1 MANADAAAD
10 FKQGVD
16 FLQSGNPDAAI
27 TYLRN
32 AVAADLRNPYYL
44 SFLGLAVGRAQK
56 RWPAAWEL
64 CEAAHRMNP
73 NEPQFYL
80 NLAEVYASG
89 NRRKDAH
96 DLLELAVKRFGPDAD
111 IARETHRLR
120 KRNGQV
126 LPFVARPL
134 NPSLEMSSPSNPEEA
149 KP

>member
-16 FLQSGNPDAAI
+16 FLQNGNPDEAI

-32 AVAADLRNPYYL
+32 AVAAEVRNPYYL

-80 NLAEVYASG
+80 HLAEVYASG
-89 NRRKDAH
+89 NRRKEAPEAP
-96 DLLELAVKRFGPDAD
+96 ELALKRFGPDAD

-126 LPFVARPL
+126 LPFVA
-134 NPSLEMSSPSNPEEA
+134 
-149 KP
+149 

>member
-16 FLQSGNPDAAI
+16 FLQTGNPDAAI

-32 AVAADLRNPYYL
+32 AVAAELHNPYYL

-56 RWPAAWEL
+56 RWTAAWEL

-73 NEPQFYL
+73 NEPQFYV

-96 DLLELAVKRFGPDAD
+96 DLLELAAKRFGPEAG
-111 IARETHRLR
+111 IARETNHTR
-120 KRNGQV
+120 KRSGQV
-126 LPFVARPL
+126 LPFGARPSRPVEL
-134 NPSLEMSSPSNPEEA
+134 SPPPIPEEA

>member
-1 MANADAAAD
+1 MANAEAAAD

-32 AVAADLRNPYYL
+32 AVAAEVRNPYYL
-44 SFLGLAVGRAQK
+44 SFLGLAVGRAQRK
-56 RWPAAWEL
+56 WTAAWEL

-73 NEPQFYL
+73 DEPQFYL

-89 NRRKDAH
+89 DRRKDAH
-96 DLLELAVKRFGPDAD
+96 DLLELAVKRFGRDTD
-111 IARETHRLR
+111 IARETRRLR
-120 KRNGQV
+120 KRSGQV

-134 NPSLEMSSPSNPEEA
+134 KPPPETSPLPNAEEG

>member
-27 TYLRN
+27 LYLRN
-32 AVAADLRNPYYL
+32 AVAAEVRNPYYL

-56 RWPAAWEL
+56 KWAAAWEL

-89 NRRKDAH
+89 DRRQDAH
-96 DLLELAVKRFGPDAD
+96 DLLESAVKRFGADAD
-111 IARETHRLR
+111 IARETRRLR
-120 KRNGQV
+120 KRSGQV

-134 NPSLEMSSPSNPEEA
+134 KSPPEMNPLPDPEEV

>member
-16 FLQSGNPDAAI
+16 FLQSGNPDEAI

-32 AVAADLRNPYYL
+32 AVAAEVRNPYYL

-89 NRRKDAH
+89 NRRKDAK
-96 DLLELAVKRFGPDAD
+96 DLLKSAVERFGPEAD
-111 IARETHRLR
+111 IARETVRLR
-120 KRNGQV
+120 KRSNQV
-126 LPFVARPL
+126 LPFAARPL
-134 NPSLEMSSPSNPEEA
+134 NPPLEMSPLPDPEEA